1 MVSTYGTIHLLTCW
15 SDWVEIGLS
24 SWSWSPKNS
33 RALLPESTV
42 VTTQTKA
49 KPTIR
54 CQFIQQPREEKSLQ
68 AQKKNLVIPWKE
80 EVLSSLSMSFLSG
93 RLSSTARTWNGAS
106 IATAMEEGKAST
118 DMFFSSLKEQKRL
131 QGESKN
137 GRREDADGVCAWHER
152 LCFTRLFGCGWAYIY
167 T

>member
-1 MVSTYGTIHLLTCW
+1 
-15 SDWVEIGLS
+15 
-24 SWSWSPKNS
+24 
-33 RALLPESTV
+33 V

-106 IATAMEEGKAST
+106 IATAMEEGKACT
-118 DMFFSSLKEQKRL
+118 DMFLFSGRTEGRGYKEKARMVEEKMQMVCVLGMKGFAL
-131 QGESKN
+131 QGCL
-137 GRREDADGVCAWHER
+137 GVVE
-152 LCFTRLFGCGWAYIY
+152 LIYIHKHVKGFLEI
-167 T
+167 